1 MIVSQWSMAAF
12 TFFSAFSVSESSG
25 CSLKDS
31 SIQSTMNDWFLY
43 VNPISCGIKRSN
55 TQNNSG
61 AACAVCHCF
70 ISSSKASN
78 YLQDLQFGIIH
89 LFLVF
94 QSCMQTSSIWHS
106 LLCEPHPTFII
117 EAFPH
122 FFLAR
127 SEKTFLLF
135 NQTHVHAVNAFL
147 DVHLLNSISS
157 SSEII
162 NFSFTF
168 LPHF

>member
-1 MIVSQWSMAAF
+1 MIDFF
-12 TFFSAFSVSESSG
+12 T
-25 CSLKDS
+25 L
-31 SIQSTMNDWFLY
+31 IWFLVEQKVDY
-43 VNPISCGIKRSN
+43 SE
-55 TQNNSG
+55 NSG
-61 AACAVCHCF
+61 SACAVCHGL

-78 YLQDLQFGIIH
+78 YLQDLQFGIVH

-106 LLCEPHPTFII
+106 LLCEPHPTFKI

-127 SEKTFLLF
+127 SGKIFLLF
-135 NQTHVHAVNAFL
+135 NQTHVHAVNNFL
-147 DVHLLNSISS
+147 DVHWLNNIS

-162 NFSFTF
+162 NFSFKF
-168 LPHF
+168 LPQFQIVVHQ

>member
-1 MIVSQWSMAAF
+1 MAAF
-12 TFFSAFSVSESSG
+12 TFFSAFSASESSG

-43 VNPISCGIKRSN
+43 INLISCGIKGRLFRKFWFGMCSLSLFN
-55 TQNNSG
+55 F
-61 AACAVCHCF
+61 VF
-70 ISSSKASN
+70 KASN

-106 LLCEPHPTFII
+106 LLCEPHPTFKI

-127 SEKTFLLF
+127 SEKIFLLF
-135 NQTHVHAVNAFL
+135 NQTHVHTVNNFL
-147 DVHLLNSISS
+147 DVHWLNNIS
-157 SSEII
+157 SSEIM
-162 NFSFTF
+162 NFSFKF